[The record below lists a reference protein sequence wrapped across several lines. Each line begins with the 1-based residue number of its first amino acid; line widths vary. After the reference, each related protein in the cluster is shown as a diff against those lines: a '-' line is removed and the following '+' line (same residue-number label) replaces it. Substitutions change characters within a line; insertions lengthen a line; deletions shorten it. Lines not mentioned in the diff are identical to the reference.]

1 MVAHSISVRTIT
13 NFSLPDDGTL
23 EIKNAKV
30 PLGNILRASTTLTI
44 SGNTFDIY
52 QCSFSKD
59 ISDDI
64 TVFINE
70 LDDYK
75 EFSSYKKSFNFN
87 IYYSPK
93 KQLLFSEA
101 TTPIT
106 KAFLKALSKMEGVE
120 CEYKAPILDFDSISS
135 HLHTT
140 RGIRFDSND
149 VGVDHKAFNGH
160 DLIDN
165 TEAYNAIV
173 NDDATQIIGELDLGG
188 KSYTIMISK
197 SGTIVSYTNLF
208 AYQTKAKPMLEFSFD
223 VMKELEIIK

>member
-1 MVAHSISVRTIT
+1 MVARSISVRTIT
-13 NFSLPDDGTL
+13 NFSIPQSPL

-30 PLGNILRASTTLTI
+30 PLGTIRKANTILTV
-44 SGNTFDIY
+44 SGSTFDVY

-87 IYYSPK
+87 IYYSKK

-106 KAFLKALSKMEGVE
+106 KAFLKALSKMDGVQ
-120 CEYKAPILDFDSISS
+120 CTYKAPALDFDSISS
-135 HLHTT
+135 HLNTT

-149 VGVDHKAFNGH
+149 TGVDRKAFNGH
-160 DLIDN
+160 DIIDN
-165 TEAYNAIV
+165 SEAHDAIV

-188 KSYTIMISK
+188 DSYTIMISK
-197 SGTIVSYTNLF
+197 SGTIVSYTTLF
-208 AYQTKAKPMLEFSFD
+208 AYQSKEKPMLEFSID